1 MKIACIAWG
10 SLIWNPQSI
19 KIRGSWFNDGPFL
32 PIEFARQSRDGRITL
47 VIEVN
52 SPPIQTLWG
61 LMSTNNFNDAIESLK
76 TREGTTKSQIH
87 NQNLDSK
94 PQTKVHEIIKQ
105 WLIGKN
111 LDCAIWTGLPPRFDG
126 ENNVVPTIEQ
136 LFDYFDKMDCALFK
150 VSAEYVI
157 NTPKQVDT
165 PYRRLFE
172 KKYNWEKD

>member
-1 MKIACIAWG
+1 
-10 SLIWNPQSI
+10 
-19 KIRGSWFNDGPFL
+19 
-32 PIEFARQSRDGRITL
+32 
-47 VIEVN
+47 
-52 SPPIQTLWG
+52 
-61 LMSTNNFNDAIESLK
+61 MSTNNFNDAIESLK